1 MGATIDRKPDAV
13 PSVQSVPP
21 VKRTNYRWVLAFF
34 AMLMIFMNYL
44 DRVNL
49 AVAAPSIMKELHFTK
64 VQLGFFQTVFF
75 LSYALF
81 QIPSGTLV
89 EFFGHRKIVPLS
101 LAWWS
106 VFTSLTAACS
116 TFGTWVVIRAMFG
129 IGEAPAYP
137 GLNTAIFNWFPKR
150 ERGRAVGIMLMGS
163 KLGPVFG
170 IPVCT
175 MLVIHYGWRSVF
187 WVCGGIGVFIA
198 LAYYVMI
205 RTYPHES
212 RFVNQAEL
220 EHIADGQPVAAPTQK
235 KALAPWSQFLRSPQF
250 WCIGCQLGTANFVSY
265 VFIAWLP
272 VYLLEAHHFSL
283 KAMGFAA
290 AIPELSFAIGN
301 VICGLA
307 TDYVI
312 GRKLATSKV
321 RAWFGG
327 LGQLMCCL
335 GLYMTAIS
343 DGKVPTIFWLSVA
356 LAFLGFSMNSSWTS
370 ASDLGGKF
378 SGSVSGWMNFLGNLI
393 GGMAPII
400 VAWVAT
406 GWGWKAAI
414 LVTALSGIVGATC
427 WAFVRPDRPLKGIS
441 EPAAAGA

>member
-1 MGATIDRKPDAV
+1 
-13 PSVQSVPP
+13 
-21 VKRTNYRWVLAFF
+21 
-34 AMLMIFMNYL
+34 
-44 DRVNL
+44 
-49 AVAAPSIMKELHFTK
+49 
-64 VQLGFFQTVFF
+64 
-75 LSYALF
+75 
-81 QIPSGTLV
+81 
-89 EFFGHRKIVPLS
+89 
-101 LAWWS
+101 
-106 VFTSLTAACS
+106 
-116 TFGTWVVIRAMFG
+116 
-129 IGEAPAYP
+129 
-137 GLNTAIFNWFPKR
+137 
-150 ERGRAVGIMLMGS
+150 
-163 KLGPVFG
+163 
-170 IPVCT
+170 
-175 MLVIHYGWRSVF
+175 
-187 WVCGGIGVFIA
+187 
-198 LAYYVMI
+198 
-205 RTYPHES
+205 
-212 RFVNQAEL
+212 
-220 EHIADGQPVAAPTQK
+220 
-235 KALAPWSQFLRSPQF
+235 
-250 WCIGCQLGTANFVSY
+250 

-312 GRKLATSKV
+312 GRKLATSKA

-327 LGQLMCCL
+327 VGQLMCCL

-414 LVTALSGIVGATC
+414 LVTALSGIVGATA

-441 EPAAAGA
+441 EQTAAVA